1 MRLGVKIPKLKT
13 IKQEKKVCR
22 NQNRIQTRF
31 VKAKIRK
38 RMRKKKL
45 KIAIKL
51 VIKLKMLRA
60 SWT

>member
-1 MRLGVKIPKLKT
+1 MRLAAKIPKLKR
-13 IKQEKKVCR
+13 IKQGKKVFR
-22 NQNRIQTRF
+22 KQNRIQTRF
-31 VKAKIRK
+31 AKAKIRK
-38 RMRKKKL
+38 RLGKIKL